1 MVQEPHSVQLAPP
14 PLTVAV
20 TSFVVEIPNIQT
32 LFACVGIIVPAKL
45 PQEDVLF
52 AQ

>member
-1 MVQEPHSVQLAPP
+1 VVQEEHSVQLAPP

-20 TSFVVEIPNIQT
+20 TSFVVEIPKIQMV
-32 LFACVGIIVPAKL
+32 LACVGIIVPVKPA
-45 PQEDVLF
+45 QEEVLL